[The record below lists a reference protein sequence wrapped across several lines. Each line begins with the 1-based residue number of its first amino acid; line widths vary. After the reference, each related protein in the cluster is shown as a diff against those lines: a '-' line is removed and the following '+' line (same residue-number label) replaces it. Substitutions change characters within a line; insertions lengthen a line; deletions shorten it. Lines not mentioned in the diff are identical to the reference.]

1 MRCIKVK
8 QIILRTLAITV
19 LTFIMAFAL
28 NSFLIPYKVL
38 TGGVTGISIIIHQYI
53 PLNTGWIILLINIP
67 LFIFGYFHLGKR
79 FMFLTIYSIFL
90 LSLAMKMIPVHAFS
104 HDILLSCIFGG
115 VLFGLCV
122 GATIRL
128 GGSSGGLDII
138 SVILSKKKDISVG
151 YLSTYMNLGVVI
163 TSAFVFGTDKTLYTL
178 FAIFASG
185 RAVDTVY
192 TNYTKLTITIVT
204 ENWKELSETLIKL
217 HPRGIT
223 MTNAEGAYTHHPK
236 KVLTTV
242 ITKYELPETKEAIRK
257 QDPGAFVHITK
268 AIEVMGR
275 FRRE

>member
-1 MRCIKVK
+1 VK
-8 QIILRTLAITV
+8 QIIFKTLSITV
-19 LTFIMAFAL
+19 LTIIMAFAL

-53 PLNTGWIILLINIP
+53 PLNTGWIILIINIP
-67 LFIFGYFHLGKR
+67 LFILGYSQLGKR
-79 FMFLTIYSIFL
+79 FMFLTIYSIVL
-90 LSLAMKMIPVHAFS
+90 LSIAMKLIPIHAFS
-104 HDILLSCIFGG
+104 DDILLSCVFGG

-122 GATIRL
+122 GANIRL
-128 GGSSGGLDII
+128 GGSSGGLDIV
-138 SVILSKKKDISVG
+138 SVILSKKKNITVG
-151 YLSTYMNLGVVI
+151 YLNTYMNLGVVFA
-163 TSAFVFGTDKTLYTL
+163 SAFVFGTDKTLYTL

-185 RAVDTVY
+185 RAVDAVY
-192 TNYTKLTITIVT
+192 TNYTKLTVTIVT

-223 MTNAEGAYTHHPK
+223 MTNAEGVYTHHPK

>member
-1 MRCIKVK
+1 MRCIIVK
-8 QIILRTLAITV
+8 QIIFKTSSITV
-19 LTFIMAFAL
+19 LTIIMAFAL

-38 TGGVTGISIIIHQYI
+38 TGGVAGISIIIHQFV
-53 PLNTGWIILLINIP
+53 PLNTGWIILIINIP
-67 LFIFGYFHLGKR
+67 LFFIGYSQLGKR
-79 FMFLTIYSIFL
+79 FMFLTTYSIIL
-90 LSLAMKMIPVHAFS
+90 LSLAMKIIPVHAFS
-104 HDILLSCIFGG
+104 HDILLSCVFGG

-128 GGSSGGLDII
+128 GGSSGGIDII

-151 YLSTYMNLGVVI
+151 YLSTYMNLGVVL
-163 TSAFVFGTDKTLYTL
+163 TSALVFGTDKTLYTL

-185 RAVDTVY
+185 RAVDVIY
-192 TNYTKLTITIVT
+192 TNHTKLTVTIVT
-204 ENWKELSETLIKL
+204 EKWNELSEALINL
-217 HPRGIT
+217 HRRGVT
-223 MTNAEGAYTHHPK
+223 MTNAEGVYSHHPK